1 MGINLSVGDTIEY
14 INHPKQKSA
23 RKREGII
30 IDLTDKF
37 LVIDLGRYRDTILRS
52 DLVSGQAKITYI
64 KGDGNVTNRKRVEM
78 PTPKEL
84 AAIFDKAGNNIT
96 RAAQMIEP
104 PVSDVT
110 MGKWL
115 RQAGIIPASPR
126 RVKKEAPPAHE
137 LRATWEAS
145 NHILAPVARKYEVT
159 SPVIKRWLKEAG
171 IIVETATGI
180 QTVQASGKTEA
191 AEDEVRM
198 YTPSRQDEF
207 TDDDDAPIPYTVVE
221 ENPDHAT
228 LKRMIDFCLA
238 PVYGR
243 IEKLEISLASVAK
256 IVIDNHHSNRDE
268 TLDLLADLIVRIARR
283 VDNAPMQRN
292 REVGR

>member
-1 MGINLSVGDTIEY
+1 MGISLSVGDTIEY
-14 INHPKQKSA
+14 INNAKQKSA
-23 RKREGII
+23 RKRGGVV

-37 LVIDLGRYRDTILRS
+37 LVIDLGRYRDTVLIR
-52 DLVSGQAKITYI
+52 DLVSGQATITSII

-84 AAIFDKAGNNIT
+84 AVIFDKAGNNIT

-221 ENPDHAT
+221 ENPDYAT
-228 LKRMIDFCLA
+228 LKRMIDFRLA
-238 PVYGR
+238 PVHGR
-243 IEKLEISLASVAK
+243 IEKLELSLASVAK
-256 IVIDNHHSNRDE
+256 IVIDNHNSNRDE

-283 VDNAPMQRN
+283 VDNAPRN
-292 REVGR
+292 GEVGR